1 MILERRFRTNPNFE
15 LKVFESLEAP
25 EQQRL
30 GALFRG
36 RDAYGVL
43 RARDPHS
50 QAPARLIEPDVA
62 LLLLTLTAT
71 LPFPQYARAVLGERA
86 ERLVQQLVLD
96 GVLET
101 TDDAGRLVTG
111 TEALGLFVDLPRSGN
126 QLVVRLSEEAV
137 RWGSE
142 LGILN
147 EGILAGMLY
156 WYNTVPVP
164 RGCASDT
171 SWTRRIQSNVTLR
184 RMYKVDQKPGEW
196 CMCHPLRP
204 LSRGSELAYK
214 LYVSVRGEAVIDAA
228 DRLLQVLAEVG
239 QRPLK
244 FGAHRRAL
252 GRPDKLVV
260 YFASL
265 QELRELA
272 RALSPELSGLPVHGV
287 PFTAPIDEEGRLS
300 WGIDPPAVSDGSE
313 QESWRF
319 RVVTSL
325 AAALTTALRAGTRG
339 ESACE
344 YALARSSL
352 DGIDRDTWTP
362 QGSVLVAESRSE
374 V

>member
-1 MILERRFRTNPNFE
+1 MILERRFRTNPNYE

-36 RDAYGVL
+36 QDAYGVL
-43 RARDPHS
+43 RARDPQS
-50 QAPARLIEPDVA
+50 LDPPRLIEADVA
-62 LLLLTLTAT
+62 LLLLTLTEP

-96 GVLET
+96 GVLLT

-111 TEALGLFVDLPRSGN
+111 VEALGLFAGSHGEGSQR
-126 QLVVRLSEEAV
+126 VVRLSEEAV

-147 EGILAGMLY
+147 ESVVAAMLY
-156 WYNTVPVP
+156 WYNTIPVP
-164 RGCASDT
+164 RGCESDT
-171 SWTRRIQSNVTLR
+171 GWTRRIQSNVTLR
-184 RMYKVDQKPGEW
+184 RMYNVNNKPGEW

-204 LSRGSELAYK
+204 QRRGSELAYK

-228 DRLLQVLAEVG
+228 DRLFQVLADVG
-239 QRPLK
+239 QPPLK

-252 GRPDKLVV
+252 CRPDKLVV

-265 QELRELA
+265 QELRDLA
-272 RALSPELSGLPVHGV
+272 RALLPELAGLPVHGV
-287 PFTAPIDEEGRLS
+287 PFTAPIDDEGRLS
-300 WGIDPPAVSDGSE
+300 WGIDAPASSE
-313 QESWRF
+313 GADQESWRF
-319 RVVTSL
+319 RVVTSV

-344 YALARSSL
+344 YALTRTSL

-362 QGSVLVAESRSE
+362 QGSVLVAESRGE